1 MVKSMIGM
9 IALKLFFNIFLFVLG
24 ATFIGSVMS
33 DLREGKWPLHEW
45 VAILYHNSPWDGVVK
60 PAFKK
65 NKLLTILSYADYYS
79 SLYLEDR
86 ND

>member
-45 VAILYHNSPWDGVVK
+45 VAILCMSGGFLAWIAGFSVW
-60 PAFKK
+60 
-65 NKLLTILSYADYYS
+65 II
-79 SLYLEDR
+79 
-86 ND
+86 